1 MCFRKILRIKRKEK
15 IINDEVHKR
24 SNLDGAMLQ
33 TKQEED
39 GDYELDIVSGRVV
52 AALQGNL

>member
-1 MCFRKILRIKRKEK
+1 MRP
-15 IINDEVHKR
+15 
-24 SNLDGAMLQ
+24 NLDGAMLQ

-52 AALQGNL
+52 AALQGNLQNGTLKERDQGEIHVELDEES